1 MHLLL
6 HHLQVIMMKNT
17 QKKLKAK
24 HFRYLSKENIEN
36 PTSYINNFYGSETNL
51 ASWLDDLN
59 TMVNASFCAKMKGAH
74 QQWNGYHCK
83 KLIEQVEFAYSIF
96 VRYDLKKKKGRLKIH
111 PVDYRQLH
119 SPNNQKH
126 ANAEQWILETVRLFF
141 SFQNLKGWYKTLD
154 RIWVNLIDMSD
165 IIEEHERIGE
175 DRLVIIKELFTR
187 LAIALDLIHEI
198 GELPAITDKEPLRT
212 KLNVIE
218 DDLTTTGDSLLS
230 TELPSPTKNID
241 KKSKTLQAIKKDII
255 DKIKYQ
261 FWIESLSDLQNLFRE
276 LDQYILTNRKN
287 WNELFEFTDPETFLS
302 SYSVIKEILDV
313 INQNID
319 DIHPAHSES
328 NRPNIDDL
336 YKIWIQDKTIQF
348 LSISELSSPEYY
360 LYLIYTSYDAFDW
373 TLNIE
378 ELFRTFLTLNKN
390 EIIYDVKLPIHFLL
404 DLQKLIELSYIIAFK
419 DDFQFTSPTEPEQLE
434 M

>member
-1 MHLLL
+1 
-6 HHLQVIMMKNT
+6 MMKNT
-17 QKKLKAK
+17 QKKPKAK

-59 TMVNASFCAKMKGAH
+59 TMVNTSFCAKMKGAH
-74 QQWNGYHCK
+74 QQWKGYHCK

-96 VRYDLKKKKGRLKIH
+96 VGYDLKKIKGRLKIH

-119 SPNNQKH
+119 SPINQKP
-126 ANAEQWILETVRLFF
+126 ANSERWIFDTLRLFF
-141 SFQNLKGWYKTLD
+141 SFQNLKGWYKILD
-154 RIWVNLIDMSD
+154 RIWINLIDRGD
-165 IIEEHERIGE
+165 VIEEHERIGE

-187 LAIALDLIHEI
+187 IAIALNLIYEL
-198 GELPAITDKEPLRT
+198 GELPRIKKNELLKP
-212 KLNVIE
+212 NVIE
-218 DDLTTTGDSLLS
+218 DDLTTTVDSLLS
-230 TELPSPTKNID
+230 TELPNPTKNID
-241 KKSKTLQAIKKDII
+241 KKFNTLKAIKKEII
-255 DKIKYQ
+255 DKIKFQ
-261 FWIESLSDLQNLFRE
+261 FCIESLSDLQNLFRE
-276 LDQYILTNRKN
+276 LNQYILTNRKN
-287 WNELFEFTDPETFLS
+287 WNELFEFTDPERLLS

-360 LYLIYTSYDAFDW
+360 LYLIYTSYDAYDW
-373 TLNIE
+373 ILNLE
-378 ELFRTFLTLNKN
+378 ALFRTFLTLNKD

-404 DLQKLIELSYIIAFK
+404 DLQKLIELSYLIAFK
-419 DDFQFTSPTEPEQLE
+419 DKIQSLNPTEPEQLE
-434 M
+434 MQQE